1 MIDDDDAAAIGRR
14 LLAMHKSL
22 ADSLE
27 WIEDIAVHANA
38 AGKPGLAFAS
48 WMLKD
53 ALAAWRTAMTDY
65 VRDALAERGD
75 L

>member
-1 MIDDDDAAAIGRR
+1 MNDPADIGRR

-27 WIEDIAVHANA
+27 WIEAIAVYANS

-48 WMLKD
+48 FMLRD

-65 VRDALAERGD
+65 IKDYLDENGG